1 MVGYVECNKM
11 SITPVKRLIL
21 ETMWIADKPAKAA
34 DIAKET
40 RVNFPSVMMHII
52 GLTRMGYV
60 ATLEKGYYAI
70 TENGKKTLG
79 LPEITPEKAGEI
91 LAYLPVEKSFHFY
104 ADIGKPLDIHAASLQ
119 DFSEKMEKTD
129 PSSLE
134 FHINRGDFEAW
145 ITELGD
151 TGLARKMLLI
161 REQKM
166 TGERL
171 RKKLYEIVKN
181 RCEELAAIRKQAV
194 PSG

>member
-1 MVGYVECNKM
+1 M

-21 ETMWIADKPAKAA
+21 ETMWITDKPAKAA
-34 DIAKET
+34 EIAKET

-70 TENGKKTLG
+70 TEKGKKTLG
-79 LPEITPEKAGEI
+79 FPEISPEKASAT

-104 ADIGKPLDIHAASLQ
+104 VDLGKPLDIHAASLQ
-119 DFSEKMEKTD
+119 DFCDKIEKVD
-129 PSSLE
+129 AGSIE

-145 ITELGD
+145 ISELGD
-151 TGLARKMLLI
+151 AELARKLLLI
-161 REQKM
+161 KEQKM
-166 TGERL
+166 TGEHL
-171 RKKLYEIVKN
+171 RKRLYEIIKN
-181 RCEELAAIRKQAV
+181 RCEELAKIRKQAT